1 MPQRTSAATLLGMT
15 TALLAATVLLASAVG
30 PRTSVDDDNPG
41 PRNGRVVGTTMIVGD
56 VNQALWERALDTL
69 PVRPSRIVILDVKSL
84 SSAWQQKVRRL
95 DAFVVDGSAT
105 VFILRQAS
113 TLRQAEFG
121 EAFDRLVL
129 ASLVFHEM
137 AHARGLDEGAALEA
151 EKQLWRA
158 FVGARR
164 ADPALGM
171 SYVQRLE
178 EERRRIANVTSRAA
192 ESMANSSEALLS
204 RFPVGLDGVP
214 VVGYEP

>member
-1 MPQRTSAATLLGMT
+1 MT
-15 TALLAATVLLASAVG
+15 TAFLAATVLFFATFGPHGSVDYDDTG
-30 PRTSVDDDNPG
+30 PRK
-41 PRNGRVVGTTMIVGD
+41 GRVVGTTMIVGD
-56 VNQALWERALDTL
+56 VNQALWERVLDSL

-84 SSAWQQKVRRL
+84 SPAGQRKLRGL
-95 DAFVVDGSAT
+95 DAFVVEGSAT

-121 EAFDRLVL
+121 DAFDRLVL

-137 AHARGLDEGAALEA
+137 AHARGLDEGAAVEA

-158 FVGARR
+158 FVTAGR

-178 EERRRIANVTSRAA
+178 EERRR
-192 ESMANSSEALLS
+192 
-204 RFPVGLDGVP
+204 LDGVA
-214 VVGYEP
+214 VVISEP